1 MPKIASVKRSATVAW
16 ASSSEHSSLLAA
28 GTVAGAISESFD
40 ASASCTVS
48 TAQAAFAI
56 EGSGLSRITT
66 LRGVTV
72 GPRASPVTTDD
83 AVMLRGVTAGPREC
97 PVNTNAVLVARIES
111 MALIS
116 RLTQPLIS
124 LGCPSLG
131 RRELLEHF
139 GSEPAMRPCRASYKQ
154 QPIVQDQN
162 KTGGLLSVKEG

>member
-1 MPKIASVKRSATVAW
+1 MQPSIHALC
-16 ASSSEHSSLLAA
+16 SS
-28 GTVAGAISESFD
+28 GESFD

-97 PVNTNAVLVARIES
+97 PVNTNAELVARIES

-116 RLTQPLIS
+116 RVTAPLIFRTLARRLQPRS
-124 LGCPSLG
+124 VCLARLARLPLPFGLG
-131 RRELLEHF
+131 RRLRDGGHLALVLAHL
-139 GSEPAMRPCRASYKQ
+139 AVVA
-154 QPIVQDQN
+154 
-162 KTGGLLSVKEG
+162 TGIA